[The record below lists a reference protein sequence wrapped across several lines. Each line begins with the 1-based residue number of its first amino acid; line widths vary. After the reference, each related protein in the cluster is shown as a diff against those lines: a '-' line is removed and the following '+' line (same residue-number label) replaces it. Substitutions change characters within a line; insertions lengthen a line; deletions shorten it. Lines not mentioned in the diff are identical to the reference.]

1 MGYVVLYTLEFLAD
15 QTLCQLV
22 NASALKESRTTTIQG
37 DNIGVL
43 TNMTVVS
50 TLASKLLSG
59 PGQLMA

>member
-15 QTLCQLV
+15 RTLCQLV

-50 TLASKLLSG
+50 TLASKLL
-59 PGQLMA
+59 LV